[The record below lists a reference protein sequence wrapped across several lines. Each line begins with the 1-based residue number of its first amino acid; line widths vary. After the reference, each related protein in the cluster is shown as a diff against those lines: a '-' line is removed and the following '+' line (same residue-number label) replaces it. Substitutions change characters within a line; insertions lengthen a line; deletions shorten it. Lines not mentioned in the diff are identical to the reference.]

1 MWPSMVRWGSRMRR
15 RSRAILGTTAST
27 KPSWEPRR
35 TLPSGGSPTLRAG
48 YSFASISAAP
58 DKPSTSSSVLPSRT
72 FVTIFSRSKLTF
84 VSEKVMKRSINPCIS
99 ARSATSAAVRDS
111 QKAPIRSSVASL
123 P

>member
-1 MWPSMVRWGSRMRR
+1 MRR
-15 RSRAILGTTAST
+15 RSSAMLGTTAST

-72 FVTIFSRSKLTF
+72 FVTMPFRSKLIF
-84 VSEKVMKRSINPCIS
+84 VSEKVIKRSMKPCIS
-99 ARSATSAAVRDS
+99 ASPTISAAVRDS
-111 QKAPIRSSVASL
+111 QKAPIRSRVPSL